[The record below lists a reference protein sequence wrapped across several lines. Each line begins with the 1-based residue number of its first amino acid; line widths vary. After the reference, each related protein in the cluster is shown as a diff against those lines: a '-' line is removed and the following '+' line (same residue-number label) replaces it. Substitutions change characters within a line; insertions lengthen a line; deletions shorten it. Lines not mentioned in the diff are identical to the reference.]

1 MSKVNVK
8 GITRTKDGRYY
19 ARFTSRQNGKRIGR
33 RFDELSDAKLWLEES
48 RYHDRHGTVTT
59 QKNMTVDRWFKQWI
73 AILGDTLKPKTVFN
87 YTNYYNNNIK
97 SIIGDMQ
104 IGDVKP
110 MHCMAVLQN
119 MSKSYKSSSIK
130 QTRVAMS
137 CMFQYAVDNDIILK
151 NPVGKSVIV
160 PSDATED
167 ENHER
172 HLLISPDE
180 IKTFF
185 EYAEGT
191 AYYLPCRLVLET
203 GLRAG
208 ELIGLTWDEVD
219 FENECIHI
227 RHTMQYDK
235 IRGWYFISP
244 KSKQGIRDIY
254 MTVKCREI
262 LEEAKRICALRPEAI
277 NSDFDNLVFLSS
289 RGLPIRNNSYDTGI
303 AAICRKAG
311 VDVFSIHSLRH
322 TFASKCVTAGVSPKV
337 LQSVMG
343 HSDISTTMNIYV
355 HVTEDIKKSEIK
367 KLGSID

>member
-19 ARFTSRQNGKRIGR
+19 ARFTSRQDGKRIGR
-33 RFDELSDAKLWLEES
+33 RFDGLSEAKLWLEES
-48 RYHDRHGTVTT
+48 KYNDRHKGVVIN
-59 QKNMTVDRWFKQWI
+59 KSMTVNSWFNQWI
-73 AILGDTLKPKTVFN
+73 AILDDILKPKTVFN

-97 SIIGDMQ
+97 AVIGEMQ
-104 IGDVKP
+104 IADVKP

-119 MSKSYKSSSIK
+119 MNKSYKSSSIK

-160 PSDATED
+160 PSDASEIVKS
-167 ENHER
+167 ER
-172 HLLISPDE
+172 HLLISQDE
-180 IKTFF
+180 INAFF

-191 AYYLPCRLVLET
+191 VYYLPCRLVLET

-208 ELIGLTWDEVD
+208 ELIGLTWDEID

-235 IRGWYFISP
+235 NKGWYFISP

-262 LEEAKRICALRPEAI
+262 LEEAKRICELRHFAV
-277 NSDFDNLVFLSS
+277 NSDFNNLVFLSS

-303 AAICRKAG
+303 ASICRKA
-311 VDVFSIHSLRH
+311 DIEVFSLHSLRH
-322 TFASKCVTAGVSPKV
+322 TFASKCVMAGVSTKV
-337 LQSVMG
+337 LQIIMG

-355 HVTEDIKKSEIK
+355 HITEDIKKSEIK